1 MPNVVSTTARNQAT
15 APTARRLPSGVERAI
30 ADSLSLEHPDIVW
43 TLPATLPSTADL
55 REAIRILEDQAAQ
68 ATRQHVAWCLSKLA
82 MAFEPGTKLSAEDMK
97 FRASIWLESCG
108 DLGDALWSEATMAA
122 IQSSKWMPKPAE
134 FRALV
139 SGKLEARAKRLQRCR
154 AMLAAK
160 ANEDP
165 AAHPVKTIVP
175 QAERLRKLL
184 KEQLADRTI
193 PDEHRLFNASQ
204 TERSLALFENRK
216 MEPWAS
222 EFLAGRA
229 PAQPEREARTH
240 QVGAAARAVMATMQ
254 RTTVEPWHA
263 GEPLYQKPEEEPPP
277 HDGIPEA
284 MEMET

>member
-1 MPNVVSTTARNQAT
+1 MTVPAQRTASNQAT
-15 APTARRLPSGVERAI
+15 APTVRRLPSGVERAI

-43 TLPATLPSTADL
+43 TLPPSLPSLADL
-55 REAIRILEDQAAQ
+55 REAIKILEEQAAQ

-82 MAFEPGTKLSAEDMK
+82 MAFEAGTKLSAEDMK

-160 ANEDP
+160 ASEDP
-165 AAHPVKTIVP
+165 SAQPVKTIVP
-175 QAERLRKLL
+175 QADRLRKLL

-193 PDEHRLFNASQ
+193 PDDHRLFNASQ
-204 TERSLALFENRK
+204 TERSLALIEKRK

-240 QVGAAARAVMATMQ
+240 QVGAAARAVVSSMQ
-254 RTTVEPWHA
+254 RTVEPWRA
-263 GEPLYQKPEEEPPP
+263 GEPLYPAPEEQPPP
-277 HDGIPEA
+277 HDDVPEA
-284 MEMET
+284 MECE